1 MARLKINLL
10 LMTLVL
16 TLLLTAGC
24 YYDVYDELYP
34 SDCKTEN
41 VSYQA
46 DILPI
51 LTQKCYQCHD
61 AANNQGN
68 VTLEGYENLKFYV
81 NSGQL
86 LGAIR
91 HDNGYSPMPQS
102 GGKLSDCNISLFEI
116 WVAEGALDN

>member
-1 MARLKINLL
+1 MFSQFGKVWTGSSTVARTGVAGIN
-10 LMTLVL
+10 
-16 TLLLTAGC
+16 A
-24 YYDVYDELYP
+24 VYPGEP
-34 SDCKTEN
+34 SAC
-41 VSYQA
+41 
-46 DILPI
+46 
-51 LTQKCYQCHD
+51 
-61 AANNQGN
+61 NQGN
-68 VTLEGYENLKFYV
+68 VTLEGYENLLQYV

>member
-1 MARLKINLL
+1 MVRLTTKLL
-10 LMTLVL
+10 FLTLV
-16 TLLLTAGC
+16 LTAGC

-34 SDCKTEN
+34 SECKTEN

-51 LTQKCYQCHD
+51 LTGKCYQCHD

-68 VTLEGYENLKFYV
+68 VTLEGYDNLKFYA

-91 HDNGYSPMPQS
+91 HDNGFSPMPQS
-102 GGKLSDCNISLFEI
+102 GGKLSDCYISLFGI
-116 WVAEGALDN
+116 WVAEGALNN